1 MTRLPKWRSSAA
13 RLQAVFWLVN
23 LALVAAILLF
33 ALRP

>member
-1 MTRLPKWRSSAA
+1 MTRLPQWR
-13 RLQAVFWLVN
+13 RLQAVFGLVN